1 MTKFAPALAL
11 LLVVALVSGC
21 GMYSSNVRLGNQ
33 QSLASLHDQHEAAL
47 TVLLYPS
54 VPAGAVVLGPID
66 AARCHR
72 FSNRTPP
79 TNDMVLA
86 DLKIAAYAQG
96 ANGITN
102 VRIVKKSGLT
112 SNCWHILDGRAT
124 ALRVPRS

>member
-1 MTKFAPALAL
+1 MLMKFMIALPLCA
-11 LLVVALVSGC
+11 ALVGC

-33 QSLASLHDQHEAAL
+33 QSMASLHDQHEAAL
-47 TVLLYPS
+47 TVQVYPS
-54 VPAGAVVLGPID
+54 MPPGSTVIGPVD

-79 TNDMVLA
+79 TDDMVLM

-96 ANGITN
+96 ANGITG
-102 VRIVKKSGLT
+102 VSIQKKSGLT

-124 ALRVPRS
+124 AVRVPIGP